1 MFYKWFGVVS
11 IVSLP
16 TCFVLIVS
24 MYSIDNAKLLYYYF
38 QSEYLVVDVF
48 FEKVVRLFKTIQ
60 YLALTTNLISC
71 MVLAMVMRL
80 IYKMTQ
86 SAKVGTNT
94 TA

>member
-1 MFYKWFGVVS
+1 
-11 IVSLP
+11 
-16 TCFVLIVS
+16 